1 MCIKFTNQ
9 TTIQS
14 ESAIMSGSEGH
25 TMIETV
31 SEREFNEKVLQSR
44 HPVLVSFRSAACASS
59 LALGP
64 LVERVASKYEGRIAT
79 FAVEA
84 DRSAAISRQMRI
96 TRLPITMMISDGK
109 VVDFIGGMT
118 DEKNLS
124 EMVERRLEPVLH
136 VGESNFNLEVLEA
149 RVPVLVHFGASW
161 CVSSERLLPAIRQI
175 GERFAKLVK
184 VARVE
189 FGAANAQLCSRHGVI
204 RVPTTALFV
213 GGRIEDQIFGHTSVE
228 NISSMITP
236 FLL

>member
-1 MCIKFTNQ
+1 
-9 TTIQS
+9 
-14 ESAIMSGSEGH
+14 MSGSEGH
-25 TMIETV
+25 LMVATV
-31 SEREFNEKVLQSR
+31 SDREFSEKVLQSR

-59 LALGP
+59 LELAP
-64 LVERVASKYEGRIAT
+64 LVERVASRYEGRIAT

-84 DRSAAISRQMRI
+84 DRSAAISRQMRV
-96 TRLPITMMISDGK
+96 TRLPITMMISDGR

-136 VGESNFNLEVLEA
+136 VGESNFNLEVLES

-161 CVSSERLLPAIRQI
+161 CVSSERLLPAIREI
-175 GERFAKLVK
+175 GERFENRVK
-184 VARVE
+184 VTRVE